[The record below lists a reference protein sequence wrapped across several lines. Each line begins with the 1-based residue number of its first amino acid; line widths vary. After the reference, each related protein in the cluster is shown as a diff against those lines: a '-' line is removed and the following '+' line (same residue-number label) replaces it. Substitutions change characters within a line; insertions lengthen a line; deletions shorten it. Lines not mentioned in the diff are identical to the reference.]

1 MKKHYL
7 QYIEKNYDI
16 KSVLDINTGLPQGS
30 ISGPLLV
37 LIYVKDFYLTF
48 K

>member
-1 MKKHYL
+1 MKKQL

-16 KSVLDINTGLPQGS
+16 QCVLDINTGLPQGS